1 MLNARLKS
9 QHLGFTLV
17 ELMIG
22 ITILAILLGLAV
34 PSFGTW
40 FQNIQIRNA
49 AESITN
55 GLQRARAEAV
65 ARNTTVRFQFTT
77 NLSST
82 CALSIV
88 STNWVVSQD
97 NPANAC
103 NSAASDTV
111 APRLIQ
117 TRAASE
123 GSLNAVV
130 ATAPLKSD
138 GTAATAVFDGSITFD
153 GLGRVTAPAGD
164 AAMITIDVSNPTGG
178 GCTTAAGPMRCL
190 RIEISVPGGQARM
203 CDPAK
208 PATSPQGC

>member
-1 MLNARLKS
+1 
-9 QHLGFTLV
+9 
-17 ELMIG
+17 MIG
-22 ITILAILLGLAV
+22 IAIMAILLGLAV
-34 PSFGTW
+34 PSFQTW

-65 ARNTTVRFQFTT
+65 ARNTTAVRFQLTN
-77 NLSST
+77 NLSNS

-88 STNWVVSQD
+88 NTNWVVSQD

-103 NSAASDTV
+103 DSAASDTV

-123 GSLNAVV
+123 GSLNAVAAS
-130 ATAPLKSD
+130 ATLKAD

-164 AAMITIDVSNPTGG
+164 AAMVTIDVSNPTGG
-178 GCTTAAGPMRCL
+178 SCATAAGPMRCL

>member
-1 MLNARLKS
+1 MLSAFPKS
-9 QHLGFTLV
+9 RHGGFTLV

-22 ITILAILLGLAV
+22 ITILAILLGIAV
-34 PSFGTW
+34 PNFQTW

-65 ARNTTVRFQFTT
+65 TRNTTVRFQFTN
-77 NLSST
+77 NLSAT
-82 CALSIV
+82 CALSTI

-97 NPANAC
+97 NPVNSC

-130 ATAPLKSD
+130 ATATLKAD

-153 GLGRVTAPAGD
+153 GLGRITAPATD
-164 AAMITIDVSNPTGG
+164 AAMVAVDVSNPTGG
-178 GCTTAAGPMRCL
+178 SCATAAGPMRCL
-190 RIEISVPGGQARM
+190 RIEISIPGGQARM

>member
-1 MLNARLKS
+1 MNVHLKS
-9 QHLGFTLV
+9 QLQGFTLI
-17 ELMIG
+17 ELMIT
-22 ITILAILLGLAV
+22 ITILAILLGVAV
-34 PSFGTW
+34 PSFQTW

-49 AESITN
+49 AESVTN
-55 GLQRARAEAV
+55 GIQRARAEAV
-65 ARNTTVRFQFTT
+65 TRNTTVRFQFTN
-77 NLSST
+77 NLGNT
-82 CALSIV
+82 CALSTT

-103 NSAASDTV
+103 DSAASDTV

-123 GSLNAVV
+123 GSLNAIV
-130 ATAPLKSD
+130 ATATLKAD
-138 GTAATAVFDGSITFD
+138 GTAATAVFDGSIIFD

-164 AAMITIDVSNPTGG
+164 AATVTIDVSNPTGG
-178 GCTTAAGPMRCL
+178 GCATAAGPMRCL

>member
-1 MLNARLKS
+1 MSAFPKFR
-9 QHLGFTLV
+9 HLGFTLV
-17 ELMIG
+17 ELLIG
-22 ITILAILLGLAV
+22 IAIMAILLGLAV
-34 PSFGTW
+34 PSFQTW

-49 AESITN
+49 TESIAN

-65 ARNTTVRFQFTT
+65 ARNTTFRFQLT
-77 NLSST
+77 NNLTSS
-82 CALSIV
+82 CALSTV
-88 STNWVVSQD
+88 NTNWVVSQD

-123 GSLNAVV
+123 GSLNVVV
-130 ATAPLKSD
+130 ATATLKAD

-153 GLGRVTAPAGD
+153 GLGRITTPAGD
-164 AAMITIDVSNPTGG
+164 AAMVTIDVSNPTGG
-178 GCTTAAGPMRCL
+178 ACVTAAGPMRCL
-190 RIEISVPGGQARM
+190 RIEIAVPGGQARM
-203 CDPAK
+203 CDPTK